1 MGARALIF
9 TDASYLVIGA
19 ALTALVL
26 VGLWSHGVRRRKLAR
41 FLGGR
46 RALDRVS
53 RADLSRYGV
62 RRTLLLGLASAAL
75 AVAAAGPH
83 WADAPEP
90 VPPVKRAVLAID
102 ISASMQAADV
112 RPTRLAQAVDV
123 ARGLVDDLEGQE
135 VGLVLYAGR
144 PYPLAPPTRD
154 LHAIRYMLSGVAPT
168 VASAYDP
175 GTQMS
180 LAIDEAMALLN
191 RVTDSTDAEPP
202 SAAARVVPPEDM
214 IIFVSDGDSQG
225 PEEGL
230 DEALERA
237 DEAGITVHAVG
248 VGSEEA
254 TRIVMPRGTY
264 QIGGTVT
271 DELGAP
277 ALTRL
282 DESTLRHLSETGAG
296 IYARAGDVA
305 ALDAELQAPTVPPE
319 PDPLDAPP
327 AWAAYDIP
335 FALGALALA
344 FVFLESLIGLTLPR
358 RSEAFRP
365 REAT

>member
-1 MGARALIF
+1 MGAPALIF
-9 TDASYLVIGA
+9 TDTSFLLIGA

-53 RADLSRYGV
+53 RADLSRFGV

-75 AVAAAGPH
+75 AVAAADPH

-90 VPPVKRAVLAID
+90 VPPVKRAVIALD

-112 RPTRLAQAVDV
+112 QPTRLARAVDV
-123 ARGLVDDLEGQE
+123 ANRLVDDLEGQE
-135 VGLVLYAGR
+135 VGLLLYAGR
-144 PYPLAPPTRD
+144 PYPLAPPTFD
-154 LHAIRYMLSGVAPT
+154 HHAIRYMLSGVTPT

-180 LAIDEAMALLN
+180 LAIDEAMALLS
-191 RVTDSTDAEPP
+191 RFTDSTDAEGPP
-202 SAAARVVPPEDM
+202 LPPPEDM
-214 IIFVSDGDSQG
+214 IVFVSDGDS
-225 PEEGL
+225 EEPDGAL

-237 DEAGITVHAVG
+237 AEAGVTVHAVG
-248 VGSEEA
+248 VGTDEA

-271 DELGAP
+271 DERGTP

-282 DESTLRHLSETGAG
+282 DESTLRHLTDDGDG
-296 IYARAGDVA
+296 IYAPAGDLAV
-305 ALDAELQAPTVPPE
+305 LDAELQSPTLPPD

-327 AWAAYDIP
+327 AWAAYDLP
-335 FALGALALA
+335 FLLGVLALAL
-344 FVFLESLIGLTLPR
+344 VFLESLIGVTLPG
-358 RSEAFRP
+358 RSRAFKP